1 MPRQFKLARKM
12 KNIPLKDAAKDLGVA
27 QSTLSGW
34 ESGRMAPSI
43 DGLTRAAQYYGVST
57 DFLLGLTSDSD
68 PRPDWLTLVDPTVL
82 PALHETPV
90 YVEDKGWAFVDA
102 VENQFR
108 FADGSSLPF
117 TEAGAVYLLPPAYLL
132 PARPTEKPLE
142 KQEVTQLQEVW
153 VEPISAD
160 AALRDELRGW
170 YRLEGRYVENEMGQ
184 RFYLDFYGS
193 KWLAYPEMAPLA
205 HTNMNPK
212 HYGEEDVP

>member
-43 DGLTRAAQYYGVST
+43 DGLTRAAQYYDVST

-108 FADGSSLPF
+108 FADGSSLP
-117 TEAGAVYLLPPAYLL
+117 LQRPA
-132 PARPTEKPLE
+132 PSICCRRPTFCRLD
-142 KQEVTQLQEVW
+142 LQKSLW
-153 VEPISAD
+153 
-160 AALRDELRGW
+160 RNKR
-170 YRLEGRYVENEMGQ
+170 
-184 RFYLDFYGS
+184 
-193 KWLAYPEMAPLA
+193 
-205 HTNMNPK
+205 
-212 HYGEEDVP
+212 

>member
-1 MPRQFKLARKM
+1 MGERQDGAFYRRVNSGGPVLRRVHRL
-12 KNIPLKDAAKDLGVA
+12 PLGAYRR
-27 QSTLSGW
+27 Q
-34 ESGRMAPSI
+34 R
-43 DGLTRAAQYYGVST
+43 
-57 DFLLGLTSDSD
+57 
-68 PRPDWLTLVDPTVL
+68 

-102 VENQFR
+102 VESRFR

-117 TEAGAVYLLPPAYLL
+117 AEAGAVFLLPPAYLL
-132 PARPTEKPLE
+132 PARPTGKPLE

-170 YRLEGRYVENEMGQ
+170 YHRKGRYVENEMGQ

-193 KWLAYPEMAPLA
+193 KWLAYQRA
-205 HTNMNPK
+205 K
-212 HYGEEDVP
+212 QQ